1 MQLLIWLLPAA
12 LLCTEAFRHTS
23 RYHDSPLISASG
35 GTGQRSMRL
44 LGSMKQLK
52 GARKSSRRRP
62 KKTTPAKIYPSPT
75 LYYGNIQDY
84 FGAPREYY
92 ALPCADALGVIRSEP
107 MVRLASMIKRGTT
120 AEELSREFELDTTFH
135 KAVKSAVEQLR
146 LIAEGQRCDVTRDL
160 VIYFER
166 VVKRPSEFPHFVD
179 RAHAIKRLQEFW
191 RRREFVRYRGLFKQV
206 YWRMRQIAGKVGYAG
221 VTLQDFRDPALW
233 RRYGVF
239 KGLPRSSM
247 VDNYLVKHKIALNS
261 DIRDFYFIDA
271 DTDEVCCILDPEA
284 DGRAKRRVDALDP
297 KVMDR
302 IASDLKELGVFPN
315 DEWHT
320 MNMSRV
326 DELQRDCAS
335 PDAQRAYAIRD
346 FYLTHSNPGYRVNG
360 DPYYLESFVNH
371 RYRTRTLE
379 RDLGLKYENWLRSG
393 APPPM
398 PRPVGVKYQHMVLWK
413 SLSRNQRRHLV
424 QEFLYPKAQDKPS
437 TVRPTADG
445 EAPNS
450 TPLENT

>member
-1 MQLLIWLLPAA
+1 
-12 LLCTEAFRHTS
+12 
-23 RYHDSPLISASG
+23 
-35 GTGQRSMRL
+35 
-44 LGSMKQLK
+44 MKQLK

-92 ALPCADALGVIRSEP
+92 AVPCADALVVMRSEP
-107 MVRLASMIKRGTT
+107 MLRLVSMIKRGTT
-120 AEELSREFELDTTFH
+120 AGELSREFEQDTAFR
-135 KAVKSAVEQLR
+135 KAVNAAVEQLR
-146 LIAEGQRCDVTRDL
+146 LIADGQRCDVTRDL

-166 VVKRPSEFPHFVD
+166 VVERPSEYPHFVD
-179 RAHAIKRLQEFW
+179 RAHSIKRLQEFW

-206 YWRMRQIAGKVGYAG
+206 YWRMRQIAGKVNYAG

-247 VDNYLVKHKIALNS
+247 VDNYLVKHKIALDS
-261 DIRDFYFIDA
+261 DIRDFYFIDG
-271 DTDEVCCILDPEA
+271 DTDEVRCVLDAEA
-284 DGRAKRRVDALDP
+284 EGRTKRRVDALDP

-302 IASDLKELGVFPN
+302 IARDLRELGVFPN
-315 DEWHT
+315 NEWNT
-320 MNMSRV
+320 MNMSRI

-346 FYLTHSNPGYRVNG
+346 FYLTHACPGYRVNG
-360 DPYYLESFVNH
+360 DRFYLESFVNH

-379 RDLGLKYENWLRSG
+379 RDLSVKYDNWLRSG
-393 APPPM
+393 APRPT
-398 PRPVGVKYQHMVLWK
+398 PRPVGVKYQHMATWK
-413 SLSRNQRRHLV
+413 RLSRNQRRHLV
-424 QEFLYPKAQDKPS
+424 QEFLYPKAQGKPTTES
-437 TVRPTADG
+437 ATTDG
-445 EAPNS
+445 AAPNS
-450 TPLENT
+450 TAVDNTQSV